1 MKQLTAKELA
11 KKLGMSAA
19 AVSLAINGKEGVSK
33 KTREIVLKAALEN
46 GIELPQTS
54 EAKSIS
60 QNKTIC
66 YLVITDSYVKSG
78 EHSMFESCV
87 LYGVDTAAHAIGY
100 NTLVK
105 YIDVKNILT
114 QNVIDLVTNVD
125 GLIILA
131 TDVNSKTVD
140 DMRKLMNITKDIPKV
155 IIDTMI
161 LAGEEDSIGNDNFL
175 GGKLAAK
182 SLIESGCK
190 TIGYLK
196 SKTRLLNFDE
206 REAGL
211 KSELKEHNLSLF
223 TTLDIGL
230 SSTDAYTDVENWLNE
245 NSNLPDAFFADND
258 VLAIAAL
265 RAIKSAG
272 YSVPDDISIIG
283 FDDIPIST
291 MCEPSLS
298 TIKCSKEDL
307 GISAVYS
314 LYTKINLIQNLNNLH
329 TTSKTFMIPSFL
341 KRGTTK

>member
-1 MKQLTAKELA
+1 MEQLTAKELA
-11 KKLGMSAA
+11 KKLGISAA
-19 AVSLAINGKEGVSK
+19 AVSLALNGKDGVSK
-33 KTREIVLKAALEN
+33 KTREIVLKSA
-46 GIELPQTS
+46 IEHGMRLPQNNDTKNS
-54 EAKSIS
+54 S
-60 QNKTIC
+60 QSKTIC

-87 LYGVDTAAHAIGY
+87 LYGVDTAAQEIGY

-105 YIDVKNILT
+105 YIDVKNILNQST
-114 QNVIDLVTNVD
+114 IELVTNVD

-131 TDVNSKTVD
+131 TDVNSETAS
-140 DMRKLMNITKDIPKV
+140 DMRKLMDITKDIPKV

-161 LAGEEDSIGNDNFL
+161 LAGEEDSIGNDNFS
-175 GGKLAAK
+175 GGALAVK
-182 SLIESGCK
+182 SLLRSGCK

-211 KSELKEHNLSLF
+211 INELSKNNLSLF

-245 NSNLPDAFFADND
+245 NPSLPDAFFADND

-272 YSVPDDISIIG
+272 YSVPNDVSIIG
-283 FDDIPIST
+283 FDDIPIAT

-314 LYTKINLIQNLNNLH
+314 LQTKINLNPNLSKLRAI
-329 TTSKTFMIPSFL
+329 SKTYMTPSFIN
-341 KRGTTK
+341 RGTTR